1 MLPHG
6 EVGGA
11 STRTTAGDVMTSPVI
26 TVSFDAPA
34 DHIAETMTQ
43 HRISAVPV
51 VDETGTLLG
60 LVSEYDLLAKPGG
73 FSRELMSTAVITV
86 SADCAIG
93 DVRHLLIDR
102 HIGRVPVVEQ
112 GRLVGIVSRG
122 DVVAL
127 MATEWVCPVCGQP
140 VRGDHAP
147 AVARCVTTP
156 KMLSYREISTKQPN
170 SPTTTTPWTKYT
182 ATYSPSWTANGFTP
196 SPPPST

>member
-1 MLPHG
+1 VLPHG
-6 EVGGA
+6 EAGSL
-11 STRTTAGDVMTSPVI
+11 STQATAGDVMTSPVI
-26 TVSFDAPA
+26 SVSFDAPS
-34 DHIAETMTQ
+34 DHIAEIMTR

-51 VDETGTLLG
+51 VDETGTVLG
-60 LVSEYDLLAKPGG
+60 LVSQYDLLAKPGG
-73 FSRELMSTAVITV
+73 FARELMSTVVITV

-127 MATEWVCPVCGQP
+127 MATEWVCTVCGQP

-147 AVARCVTTP
+147 TVCPTCYTSGDRFV
-156 KMLSYREISTKQPN
+156 LQEQP
-170 SPTTTTPWTKYT
+170 PGP
-182 ATYSPSWTANGFTP
+182 
-196 SPPPST
+196 